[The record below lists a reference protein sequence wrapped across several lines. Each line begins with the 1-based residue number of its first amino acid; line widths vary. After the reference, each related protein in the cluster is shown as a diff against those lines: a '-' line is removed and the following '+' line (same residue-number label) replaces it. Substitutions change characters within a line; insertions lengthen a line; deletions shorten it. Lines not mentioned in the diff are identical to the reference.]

1 MTGIGSLPGVAG
13 TARLMFYS
21 LLAVSLMALD
31 HRGQYLDRFR
41 ELATRLTEPLLLAV
55 DLPAEGVETLAGILQ
70 ERNAA
75 QQRIGALER
84 ELTKAQSAL
93 GLMTDL
99 AEENRRLRVLLQTA
113 DRVESHYVSAEIG
126 AVDLDPFAHRLMLRR
141 GQRDGVEVGMP
152 VVDAAGVLGQVDQVG
167 HLSSR
172 IVLITDPDHA
182 LPVQV
187 LPGGE
192 RTIAYG
198 SGAPDRLRLTDLP
211 MNTAIEPGDLVV
223 TSGIGGR
230 FPPGLAVARIET
242 VTRDPGQLF
251 AQASAVPLAEM
262 GRNRIVLLLE
272 MVAIEP
278 DPADAG
284 TPPDAD
290 NPDNPDNPDD
300 AVSAD
305 ESAPTPDD
313 DAQGEDPARSDV
325 IEDPAA

>member
-1 MTGIGSLPGVAG
+1 MNGVGSLPGVAG

-31 HRGQYLDRFR
+31 YHGRYLDRFR

-55 DLPAEGVETLAGILQ
+55 DLPAAGLETISGLLH
-70 ERNAA
+70 ERSEA
-75 QQRIGALER
+75 QGRIGALER
-84 ELTKAQSAL
+84 ELTEARAAL
-93 GLMTDL
+93 GLLTDL
-99 AEENRRLRVLLQTA
+99 AEENRRLRVLLETA
-113 DRVESHYVSAEIG
+113 DRVETHYISAEIG

-141 GQRDGVEVGMP
+141 GRRDGVQVGMP

-167 HLSSR
+167 YLSSR

-211 MNTAIEPGDLVV
+211 MNTAIETGDLVV

-230 FPPGLAVARIET
+230 FPPGLAVARIGA

-272 MVAIEP
+272 TAAPEP
-278 DPADAG
+278 DPADAEALPG
-284 TPPDAD
+284 
-290 NPDNPDNPDD
+290 PDD
-300 AVSAD
+300 AVPGA
-305 ESAPTPDD
+305 ESAPLPE
-313 DAQGEDPARSDV
+313 DAVPVGDPALP
-325 IEDPAA
+325 DPAQDPDA